1 MNYILASAS
10 PRRKELLKQI
20 GLDFAILPACGEE
33 HTSFTVPQEA
43 VMDLSRQKAEEAAKQ
58 RKEKAQEEVIIGAD
72 TVVSLADMIL
82 GKPKDRQDAIRMLS
96 ALSGK
101 SHKVFTGVT
110 FVIFREGKKT
120 VHSFYEETEVT
131 MYPMSE
137 EEINWYIGT
146 DEPFD
151 KAGGYG
157 IQGRCAI
164 FIKEIRGDYNN
175 VVGLPVARIYQEFMK
190 LGIDIYEKK

>member
-20 GLDFAILPACGEE
+20 GLDFAILPVCGEE

-58 RKEKAQEEVIIGAD
+58 RKEKAQEEVITGAD

>member
-33 HTSFTVPQEA
+33 HTSFTIPQEA

-96 ALSGK
+96 ALSGM

-146 DEPFD
+146 NEPFD